1 MQFKGKI
8 IEALPVVTGQGA
20 RGQWVK
26 QGFVLEYESG
36 QYPKS
41 IAFDVFGDER
51 LQKFR
56 ISVGEE
62 LICDI
67 DFKVVKGKNGGTF
80 NNVDCW
86 RVGRVAQMQ
95 QQAAQ
100 AAAQPQ
106 QQAQG
111 CQVVYPDRQPQ
122 QAPPQQQPLYPPQ
135 GQAQQPAGDVTQAGS
150 DGLPFWIAVE
160 LFKETFNLEEYGC

>member
-20 RGQWVK
+20 RGSWVK

-41 IAFDVFGDER
+41 IAFDVFGDEK

-67 DFKVVKGKNGGTF
+67 DFKAVKGRNGGTF
-80 NNVDCW
+80 NSVDCW
-86 RVGRVAQMQ
+86 NVTRVNQV
-95 QQAAQ
+95 
-100 AAAQPQ
+100 Q
-106 QQAQG
+106 QQAQQQG
-111 CQVVYPDRQPQ
+111 CQTYYTNQQPQ
-122 QAPPQQQPLYPPQ
+122 QAPTQTPQQAAYAPP
-135 GQAQQPAGDVTQAGS
+135 QQPAYVPPQPQAPMQQPAAAEEQ
-150 DGLPFWIAVE
+150 GLPF
-160 LFKETFNLEEYGC
+160 

>member
-67 DFKVVKGKNGGTF
+67 DFKAVKGRNGYTF
-80 NNVDCW
+80 NSVDCW
-86 RVGRVAQMQ
+86 NVTRVNQVRQQ
-95 QQAAQ
+95 PQQAA
-100 AAAQPQ
+100 AAP
-106 QQAQG
+106 QG
-111 CQVVYPDRQPQ
+111 CQVVYPDRQPAQAPQ
-122 QAPPQQQPLYPPQ
+122 QPAQQPPYQPPQQTRAPFPPPGTPQ
-135 GQAQQPAGDVTQAGS
+135 DDGQ
-150 DGLPFWIAVE
+150 LPF
-160 LFKETFNLEEYGC
+160 

>member
-1 MQFKGKI
+1 MQFKGI
-8 IEALPVVTGQGA
+8 IKEALPVVTGQGA

-41 IAFDVFGDER
+41 IAFDVFGDEK

-67 DFKVVKGKNGGTF
+67 DFKAVKGKNGYTF
-80 NNVDCW
+80 NSVDCW
-86 RVGRVAQMQ
+86 NVTRVNQVQ
-95 QQAAQ
+95 QQ
-100 AAAQPQ
+100 AQPQ
-106 QQAQG
+106 QPQQAAATPQG
-111 CQVVYPDRQPQ
+111 CQVIYPDRQPV
-122 QAPPQQQPLYPPQ
+122 QAPQQPT
-135 GQAQQPAGDVTQAGS
+135 QQTQATFPPTGTPQD
-150 DGLPFWIAVE
+150 DGQLPF
-160 LFKETFNLEEYGC
+160 

>member
-1 MQFKGKI
+1 MQFEGKI

-20 RGQWVK
+20 RGSWVK
-26 QGFVLEYESG
+26 QGFVLEYEPG

-67 DFKVVKGKNGGTF
+67 DFKAVKGRNGGTF
-80 NNVDCW
+80 NSVDCW
-86 RVGRVAQMQ
+86 NVTRANQV
-95 QQAAQ
+95 
-100 AAAQPQ
+100 Q
-106 QQAQG
+106 QQAQPQG
-111 CQVVYPDRQPQ
+111 CQTYYPNQPQ
-122 QAPPQQQPLYPPQ
+122 QPQAPQQAAYVPPQQPAYAPPQPQ
-135 GQAQQPAGDVTQAGS
+135 APMQQPAAAAEQ
-150 DGLPFWIAVE
+150 GLPF
-160 LFKETFNLEEYGC
+160 

>member
-26 QGFVLEYESG
+26 QGFVLEYDSG

-41 IAFDVFGDER
+41 IAFDVFGDEK

-67 DFKVVKGKNGGTF
+67 DFKAVKGKNGYTF
-80 NNVDCW
+80 NSVDCW
-86 RVGRVAQMQ
+86 NVTRVNQAQ
-95 QQAAQ
+95 QQ
-100 AAAQPQ
+100 AQPQ
-106 QQAQG
+106 QPQQAAAAPQG
-111 CQVVYPDRQPQ
+111 CQVVYPDRQPAQ
-122 QAPPQQQPLYPPQ
+122 VPQQPQQPQQTQAPFPPQ
-135 GQAQQPAGDVTQAGS
+135 DVPQD
-150 DGLPFWIAVE
+150 DGLPF
-160 LFKETFNLEEYGC
+160 

>member
-26 QGFVLEYESG
+26 QGFVLEYEPG

-41 IAFDVFGDER
+41 IAFDVFGDEK

-67 DFKVVKGKNGGTF
+67 DFKAVKGRNGNTF
-80 NNVDCW
+80 NSVDCW
-86 RVGRVAQMQ
+86 NVTRVNQV
-95 QQAAQ
+95 
-100 AAAQPQ
+100 Q
-106 QQAQG
+106 QQAQPQAATQQPQQAAAAPQG
-111 CQVVYPDRQPQ
+111 CQVIYPDRQPA
-122 QAPPQQQPLYPPQ
+122 QAPQQTQYQPQQ
-135 GQAQQPAGDVTQAGS
+135 TQAPFPPSGTPQD
-150 DGLPFWIAVE
+150 DGQLPFWRGKGII
-160 LFKETFNLEEYGC
+160 KENI

>member
-1 MQFKGKI
+1 MQFKGI
-8 IEALPVVTGQGA
+8 IKEALPVVTGQGA

-67 DFKVVKGKNGGTF
+67 DFKAVKGRNGYTF
-80 NNVDCW
+80 NSVDCW
-86 RVGRVAQMQ
+86 NVTRVNQVQ
-95 QQAAQ
+95 QQAPMQQPQQ
-100 AAAQPQ
+100 AAAAP
-106 QQAQG
+106 QG
-111 CQVVYPDRQPQ
+111 CQVVYPDRQPA
-122 QAPPQQQPLYPPQ
+122 QAPRQSQQTQAPFPPQ
-135 GQAQQPAGDVTQAGS
+135 DVPQDDGQ
-150 DGLPFWIAVE
+150 LPF
-160 LFKETFNLEEYGC
+160 

>member
-1 MQFKGKI
+1 MQFKGI
-8 IEALPVVTGQGA
+8 IKEALPVVTGQGA

-26 QGFVLEYESG
+26 QGFVLEYEPG
-36 QYPKS
+36 QYPKR
-41 IAFDVFGDER
+41 IAFDVFGSDK
-51 LQKFR
+51 LQEMR

-86 RVGRVAQMQ
+86 RVTRANQVQ
-95 QQAAQ
+95 QQ

-111 CQVVYPDRQPQ
+111 CQPYYPNQQPV

-135 GQAQQPAGDVTQAGS
+135 GQAQQPSGDVTQAGG
-150 DGLPFWIAVE
+150 DGLPF
-160 LFKETFNLEEYGC
+160 

>member
-26 QGFVLEYESG
+26 QGFVLEYEPG

-67 DFKVVKGKNGGTF
+67 DFKAVKGRNGGTF
-80 NNVDCW
+80 NSVDCW
-86 RVGRVAQMQ
+86 NVTRVNQV
-95 QQAAQ
+95 
-100 AAAQPQ
+100 Q
-106 QQAQG
+106 QQAQQQG
-111 CQVVYPDRQPQ
+111 CQTYYPNQQPQ
-122 QAPPQQQPLYPPQ
+122 QAPQQTAYTPQQTPQPQPQ
-135 GQAQQPAGDVTQAGS
+135 APAQQPAAAEEQ
-150 DGLPFWIAVE
+150 GLPF
-160 LFKETFNLEEYGC
+160 

>member
-1 MQFKGKI
+1 MQFKGI
-8 IEALPVVTGQGA
+8 IKEALPVVTGQGA

-41 IAFDVFGDER
+41 VAFDVFGDER

-67 DFKVVKGKNGGTF
+67 DFKAVKGKNGYTF
-80 NNVDCW
+80 NSVDCW
-86 RVGRVAQMQ
+86 NVTRVNQV
-95 QQAAQ
+95 
-100 AAAQPQ
+100 Q
-106 QQAQG
+106 QQAQPQG
-111 CQVVYPDRQPQ
+111 CQTYYPNQQSQQAPTQAPQ
-122 QAPPQQQPLYPPQ
+122 QAAYVPPQQPAYAPPQ
-135 GQAQQPAGDVTQAGS
+135 PQAPIQQSSAAADAGQ
-150 DGLPFWIAVE
+150 LPF
-160 LFKETFNLEEYGC
+160 

>member
-26 QGFVLEYESG
+26 QGFVLEYEPG

-67 DFKVVKGKNGGTF
+67 DFKAVKGRNGGTF
-80 NNVDCW
+80 NSVDCW
-86 RVGRVAQMQ
+86 NVTRVHQV
-95 QQAAQ
+95 
-100 AAAQPQ
+100 Q
-106 QQAQG
+106 QQAQPQG
-111 CQVVYPDRQPQ
+111 CQTYYPNQQPQ
-122 QAPPQQQPLYPPQ
+122 QAQAPQPQTQYQPQQ
-135 GQAQQPAGDVTQAGS
+135 TQAPLPPPANTQG
-150 DGLPFWIAVE
+150 DGQLPF
-160 LFKETFNLEEYGC
+160 

>member
-20 RGQWVK
+20 RGTWVK
-26 QGFVLEYESG
+26 QGFVLEYDSG

-41 IAFDVFGDER
+41 IAFDVFGDEK

-67 DFKVVKGKNGGTF
+67 DFKAVKGRNGSTF
-80 NNVDCW
+80 NSVDCW
-86 RVGRVAQMQ
+86 NVTRVNQV
-95 QQAAQ
+95 
-100 AAAQPQ
+100 Q
-106 QQAQG
+106 QQAQPQG
-111 CQVVYPDRQPQ
+111 CQTYYPNQPQ
-122 QAPPQQQPLYPPQ
+122 QTPTQAPQQAAYVPPQQPAYVPPQ
-135 GQAQQPAGDVTQAGS
+135 PQTPMQQPAAAAEQ
-150 DGLPFWIAVE
+150 GLPF
-160 LFKETFNLEEYGC
+160 

>member
-20 RGQWVK
+20 RGTWVK
-26 QGFVLEYESG
+26 QGFVLEYDSG

-41 IAFDVFGDER
+41 IAFDVFGDEK

-67 DFKVVKGKNGGTF
+67 DFKVVKGRNGGTF
-80 NNVDCW
+80 NSVDCW
-86 RVGRVAQMQ
+86 NVTRANQV
-95 QQAAQ
+95 
-100 AAAQPQ
+100 Q
-106 QQAQG
+106 QQAQPQG
-111 CQVVYPDRQPQ
+111 CQTYYPNQQPAQAPQPQTQYQPQ
-122 QAPPQQQPLYPPQ
+122 Q
-135 GQAQQPAGDVTQAGS
+135 TQAPLPPPVNTQG
-150 DGLPFWIAVE
+150 DGQLPF
-160 LFKETFNLEEYGC
+160 

>member
-1 MQFKGKI
+1 MQFKGI
-8 IEALPVVTGQGA
+8 IKEALPVVTGQGA

-41 IAFDVFGDER
+41 IAFDVFGDEK

-67 DFKVVKGKNGGTF
+67 DFKAVKGRNGNTF
-80 NNVDCW
+80 NSVDCW
-86 RVGRVAQMQ
+86 NVTRVNQVQ
-95 QQAAQ
+95 QQ
-100 AAAQPQ
+100 AQPQ
-106 QQAQG
+106 QPQQAAAAPQG
-111 CQVVYPDRQPQ
+111 CQVVYPDRQPA
-122 QAPPQQQPLYPPQ
+122 QAPQQPTQQTQAPFPPQ
-135 GQAQQPAGDVTQAGS
+135 DVPQDDGQ
-150 DGLPFWIAVE
+150 LPF
-160 LFKETFNLEEYGC
+160 

>member
-1 MQFKGKI
+1 MQFKGI
-8 IEALPVVTGQGA
+8 IKEALPVVTGQGA

-26 QGFVLEYESG
+26 QAFVLEYESG

-67 DFKVVKGKNGGTF
+67 DFKAVKGKNGYTF
-80 NNVDCW
+80 NSVDCW
-86 RVGRVAQMQ
+86 NVTRVNQVQ
-95 QQAAQ
+95 QQAPMQQPQQ
-100 AAAQPQ
+100 AAAAP
-106 QQAQG
+106 QG
-111 CQVVYPDRQPQ
+111 CQVVYPDRQPA
-122 QAPPQQQPLYPPQ
+122 QAPQQTQNQPQQTQAPFPPQ
-135 GQAQQPAGDVTQAGS
+135 DDGQ
-150 DGLPFWIAVE
+150 LPF
-160 LFKETFNLEEYGC
+160 

>member
-1 MQFKGKI
+1 MQFKGI
-8 IEALPVVTGQGA
+8 IKEALPVVTGQGA

-26 QGFVLEYESG
+26 QGFVLEYEPG

-67 DFKVVKGKNGGTF
+67 DFKAVKGKNGYTF
-80 NNVDCW
+80 NSVDCW
-86 RVGRVAQMQ
+86 NVTRVNQVQ
-95 QQAAQ
+95 QQ
-100 AAAQPQ
+100 AQPQ
-106 QQAQG
+106 QPQQAAAAPQG
-111 CQVVYPDRQPQ
+111 CQVIYPDRQPA
-122 QAPPQQQPLYPPQ
+122 QAP
-135 GQAQQPAGDVTQAGS
+135 QQPAQQTQAPFPPQDVPQD
-150 DGLPFWIAVE
+150 DGLPF
-160 LFKETFNLEEYGC
+160 

>member
-20 RGQWVK
+20 RGTWVK

-41 IAFDVFGDER
+41 IAFDVFGDEK

-67 DFKVVKGKNGGTF
+67 DFKAVKGRNGGTF
-80 NNVDCW
+80 NSVDCW
-86 RVGRVAQMQ
+86 NVTRVNQVQ
-95 QQAAQ
+95 Q
-100 AAAQPQ
+100 QPQ
-106 QQAQG
+106 QQQAHMQQPQQAAAAPQG
-111 CQVVYPDRQPQ
+111 CQVIYPDRLPAQAPQQTQNQPQ
-122 QAPPQQQPLYPPQ
+122 QTQVPFPPTGTPQ
-135 GQAQQPAGDVTQAGS
+135 DDGQ
-150 DGLPFWIAVE
+150 LPF
-160 LFKETFNLEEYGC
+160 

>member
-26 QGFVLEYESG
+26 QGFVLEYEPG
-36 QYPKS
+36 QYPKT

-67 DFKVVKGKNGGTF
+67 DFKAVKGKNGYTF
-80 NNVDCW
+80 NSVDCW
-86 RVGRVAQMQ
+86 NVTRVNQVQ
-95 QQAAQ
+95 QQ
-100 AAAQPQ
+100 AQPQ
-106 QQAQG
+106 QQAPMQQPQQVAAAPQG
-111 CQVVYPDRQPQ
+111 CQVIYPDRQPA
-122 QAPPQQQPLYPPQ
+122 QAPQQTQYQPQQT
-135 GQAQQPAGDVTQAGS
+135 QAPFPPAGIPQD
-150 DGLPFWIAVE
+150 DGQLPF
-160 LFKETFNLEEYGC
+160 

>member
-26 QGFVLEYESG
+26 QGFVLEYEPG
-36 QYPKS
+36 QYPKR
-41 IAFDVFGDER
+41 IAFDVFGSDR
-51 LQKFR
+51 LQEMR

-86 RVGRVAQMQ
+86 RVTRVNQVQQ

-111 CQVVYPDRQPQ
+111 CQPYYPNQQPV

-135 GQAQQPAGDVTQAGS
+135 GQPQQPVGDVTQAGS
-150 DGLPFWIAVE
+150 DGLPF
-160 LFKETFNLEEYGC
+160 

>member
-1 MQFKGKI
+1 MQFKGI
-8 IEALPVVTGQGA
+8 IKEALPVVTGQGA

-67 DFKVVKGKNGGTF
+67 DFKAVKGRNGGTF
-80 NNVDCW
+80 NSVDCW
-86 RVGRVAQMQ
+86 NVTRVNQVQ
-95 QQAAQ
+95 QQAPMQQPQQ
-100 AAAQPQ
+100 AAAAP
-106 QQAQG
+106 QG
-111 CQVVYPDRQPQ
+111 CQVVYPDRQPA
-122 QAPPQQQPLYPPQ
+122 QAPQQTQNQPQQTRAPFPPPGTPQ
-135 GQAQQPAGDVTQAGS
+135 D
-150 DGLPFWIAVE
+150 DGLPF
-160 LFKETFNLEEYGC
+160 

>member
-26 QGFVLEYESG
+26 QGFVLEYDSG

-41 IAFDVFGDER
+41 IAFDVFGDEK
-51 LQKFR
+51 LQEFR

-67 DFKVVKGKNGGTF
+67 DFKVVKGKNGGAF
-80 NNVDCW
+80 NSVSCW
-86 RVGRVAQMQ
+86 KVTRVSQVQ
-95 QQAAQ
+95 QQ
-100 AAAQPQ
+100 AQPQ
-106 QQAQG
+106 QQAPMQQPQQAAAAPQG
-111 CQVVYPDRQPQ
+111 CQVVYPDRQPA
-122 QAPPQQQPLYPPQ
+122 QAPQQPQQTQTPFPPPGTPQ
-135 GQAQQPAGDVTQAGS
+135 DDGL
-150 DGLPFWIAVE
+150 GLPF
-160 LFKETFNLEEYGC
+160 

>member
-1 MQFKGKI
+1 MQFKGI
-8 IEALPVVTGQGA
+8 IKEALPVVTGQGA

-67 DFKVVKGKNGGTF
+67 DFKAVKGRNGGTF
-80 NNVDCW
+80 NSVDCW
-86 RVGRVAQMQ
+86 NVTRVNQVQ
-95 QQAAQ
+95 QQ
-100 AAAQPQ
+100 AQPQ
-106 QQAQG
+106 QPQQAAAAPQG
-111 CQVVYPDRQPQ
+111 CQVVYPDRQPA
-122 QAPPQQQPLYPPQ
+122 QAPQQPQQTQVPFPPTGTPQ
-135 GQAQQPAGDVTQAGS
+135 DDGQ
-150 DGLPFWIAVE
+150 LPF
-160 LFKETFNLEEYGC
+160 

>member
-41 IAFDVFGDER
+41 VAFDVFGDER

-67 DFKVVKGKNGGTF
+67 DFKVVKGRNGGTF
-80 NNVDCW
+80 NSVDCW
-86 RVGRVAQMQ
+86 NVTRVNQV
-95 QQAAQ
+95 
-100 AAAQPQ
+100 Q
-106 QQAQG
+106 QQAQPQG
-111 CQVVYPDRQPQ
+111 CQTYYPNQPQ
-122 QAPPQQQPLYPPQ
+122 QPQAPQQAAYVPPQQPAYAPPQPQ
-135 GQAQQPAGDVTQAGS
+135 APMQQPAAAAEQ
-150 DGLPFWIAVE
+150 GLPF
-160 LFKETFNLEEYGC
+160 

>member
-26 QGFVLEYESG
+26 QGFVLEYEPG
-36 QYPKS
+36 QYPKR
-41 IAFDVFGDER
+41 IAFDVFGSDK
-51 LQKFR
+51 LQEMR

-95 QQAAQ
+95 QQAQ
-100 AAAQPQ
+100 VAAQPQ

-135 GQAQQPAGDVTQAGS
+135 GQPQYDVTQEGS
-150 DGLPFWIAVE
+150 GNLPF
-160 LFKETFNLEEYGC
+160 

>member
-26 QGFVLEYESG
+26 QGFVLEYEPG
-36 QYPKS
+36 QYPKR
-41 IAFDVFGDER
+41 IAFDVFGSDR
-51 LQKFR
+51 LQEMR

-67 DFKVVKGKNGGTF
+67 DFKVVKGRNGGTF

-86 RVGRVAQMQ
+86 RVTRANQVQQ

-100 AAAQPQ
+100 TAAQPQ
-106 QQAQG
+106 QQSQG

-122 QAPPQQQPLYPPQ
+122 QAPPQQQPLYPQQ
-135 GQAQQPAGDVTQAGS
+135 GQQPQQQGFANQPQDATQQS
-150 DGLPFWIAVE
+150 DLPF
-160 LFKETFNLEEYGC
+160 

>member
-67 DFKVVKGKNGGTF
+67 DFKAVKGKNGYTF
-80 NNVDCW
+80 NSVDCW
-86 RVGRVAQMQ
+86 NVTRVNQVQ
-95 QQAAQ
+95 Q
-100 AAAQPQ
+100 QPQ
-106 QQAQG
+106 QQQTPMQQPQQAAAAPQG
-111 CQVVYPDRQPQ
+111 CQVVYPDRQPA
-122 QAPPQQQPLYPPQ
+122 QAPQQPQQTQTPFPPPGTPQ
-135 GQAQQPAGDVTQAGS
+135 DDGQ
-150 DGLPFWIAVE
+150 LPF
-160 LFKETFNLEEYGC
+160 

>member
-8 IEALPVVTGQGA
+8 TEALPVVTGQGA

-67 DFKVVKGKNGGTF
+67 DFKAVKGKNGYTF
-80 NNVDCW
+80 NSVDCW
-86 RVGRVAQMQ
+86 NVTRVNQVQ
-95 QQAAQ
+95 QQAPTQ
-100 AAAQPQ
+100 QPQ
-106 QQAQG
+106 QPPYVPPQAQA
-111 CQVVYPDRQPQ
+111 QAPQ
-122 QAPPQQQPLYPPQ
+122 QPTQQPPYQPPQQT
-135 GQAQQPAGDVTQAGS
+135 QAPFPPAGTPQD
-150 DGLPFWIAVE
+150 DGLPF
-160 LFKETFNLEEYGC
+160 

>member
-8 IEALPVVTGQGA
+8 TEALPVVTGQGA

-26 QGFVLEYESG
+26 QGFVLEYDSG

-67 DFKVVKGKNGGTF
+67 DFKAVKGKNEYTF
-80 NNVDCW
+80 NSVDCW
-86 RVGRVAQMQ
+86 NVTRVNQVQ
-95 QQAAQ
+95 QQV
-100 AAAQPQ
+100 QPQ
-106 QQAQG
+106 QQAPMQQPQQAAAAPQG
-111 CQVVYPDRQPQ
+111 CQVIYPDRQPA
-122 QAPPQQQPLYPPQ
+122 QAPQQTQNQPQQTQAPFPPQ
-135 GQAQQPAGDVTQAGS
+135 DVPQD
-150 DGLPFWIAVE
+150 DGLPF
-160 LFKETFNLEEYGC
+160 

>member
-20 RGQWVK
+20 RGSWVK
-26 QGFVLEYESG
+26 QGFVLEYDSG

-41 IAFDVFGDER
+41 IAFDVFGNER

-67 DFKVVKGKNGGTF
+67 DFKAVKGKNGGTF
-80 NNVDCW
+80 NSVDCW
-86 RVGRVAQMQ
+86 NVTRVNQVQ
-95 QQAAQ
+95 QQV
-100 AAAQPQ
+100 QP
-106 QQAQG
+106 QG
-111 CQVVYPDRQPQ
+111 CQTYYPNQQPQ
-122 QAPPQQQPLYPPQ
+122 QAPTQAPQQTAYVPP
-135 GQAQQPAGDVTQAGS
+135 QQPAYAQPQPQAPMQQPAAAEEQN
-150 DGLPFWIAVE
+150 LPF
-160 LFKETFNLEEYGC
+160 

>member
-1 MQFKGKI
+1 MQLKGKI

-41 IAFDVFGDER
+41 IAFDVFGDEK

-67 DFKVVKGKNGGTF
+67 DFKVVKGRNGGTF
-80 NNVDCW
+80 NSVDCW
-86 RVGRVAQMQ
+86 NVARANQV
-95 QQAAQ
+95 
-100 AAAQPQ
+100 Q
-106 QQAQG
+106 QQAQPQG
-111 CQVVYPDRQPQ
+111 CQTYYPNQQPAQAPQPQTQYQPQ
-122 QAPPQQQPLYPPQ
+122 Q
-135 GQAQQPAGDVTQAGS
+135 TQAPLPPPANTQG
-150 DGLPFWIAVE
+150 DGQLPFWRGNRTYKWN
-160 LFKETFNLEEYGC
+160 F

>member
-67 DFKVVKGKNGGTF
+67 DFKAVKGRNGSMF
-80 NNVDCW
+80 NSVDCW
-86 RVGRVAQMQ
+86 NVTRANKV
-95 QQAAQ
+95 
-100 AAAQPQ
+100 Q
-106 QQAQG
+106 QQAQPQG
-111 CQVVYPDRQPQ
+111 CETYYPNQQPAQAPQPQTQYQPQ
-122 QAPPQQQPLYPPQ
+122 Q
-135 GQAQQPAGDVTQAGS
+135 TQAPLPPPANTQG
-150 DGLPFWIAVE
+150 DGQLPF
-160 LFKETFNLEEYGC
+160 

>member
-1 MQFKGKI
+1 MQFNGKI

-20 RGQWVK
+20 RGSWVK

-41 IAFDVFGDER
+41 IAFDVFGDEK

-67 DFKVVKGKNGGTF
+67 DFKVVKGRNGGTF
-80 NNVDCW
+80 NSVDCW
-86 RVGRVAQMQ
+86 NVTRVNQV
-95 QQAAQ
+95 
-100 AAAQPQ
+100 Q
-106 QQAQG
+106 QQAQPQG
-111 CQVVYPDRQPQ
+111 CQTYYPNQQPQ
-122 QAPPQQQPLYPPQ
+122 QAPQPAAYMPPQ
-135 GQAQQPAGDVTQAGS
+135 PAYAQPQPQPQAPMQQPAAAAEQ
-150 DGLPFWIAVE
+150 GLPF
-160 LFKETFNLEEYGC
+160 

>member
-41 IAFDVFGDER
+41 IAFDVFGDEK

-67 DFKVVKGKNGGTF
+67 DFKAVKGKNGYTF
-80 NNVDCW
+80 NSVDCW
-86 RVGRVAQMQ
+86 NVTRVNQVQ
-95 QQAAQ
+95 QQAPMQQPQQ
-100 AAAQPQ
+100 AAAAP
-106 QQAQG
+106 QG
-111 CQVVYPDRQPQ
+111 CQVIYPDRQPA
-122 QAPPQQQPLYPPQ
+122 QAPQQPQQTQVPFPPTGTPQ
-135 GQAQQPAGDVTQAGS
+135 DDGQ
-150 DGLPFWIAVE
+150 LPF
-160 LFKETFNLEEYGC
+160 

>member
-26 QGFVLEYESG
+26 QGFVLEYEPG

-67 DFKVVKGKNGGTF
+67 DFKAVKGRNGGTF
-80 NNVDCW
+80 NSVDCW
-86 RVGRVAQMQ
+86 NVTRINQVQ
-95 QQAAQ
+95 QQ
-100 AAAQPQ
+100 AQPQ
-106 QQAQG
+106 QPQQAAVAPQG
-111 CQVVYPDRQPQ
+111 CQVIYPDRQPE
-122 QAPPQQQPLYPPQ
+122 QAPQQPQQQPPYQPPQ
-135 GQAQQPAGDVTQAGS
+135 QTQTPFPPQDVPQD
-150 DGLPFWIAVE
+150 DGLPF
-160 LFKETFNLEEYGC
+160 

>member
-1 MQFKGKI
+1 MQFKGI
-8 IEALPVVTGQGA
+8 IKEALPVVTGQGA
-20 RGQWVK
+20 RGTWVK

-67 DFKVVKGKNGGTF
+67 DFKAVKGRNGGTF
-80 NNVDCW
+80 NSVDCW
-86 RVGRVAQMQ
+86 NVTRANKV
-95 QQAAQ
+95 
-100 AAAQPQ
+100 Q
-106 QQAQG
+106 QQAQPQG
-111 CQVVYPDRQPQ
+111 CETYYPNQQPAQAPQSQTQYQPQ
-122 QAPPQQQPLYPPQ
+122 Q
-135 GQAQQPAGDVTQAGS
+135 TQAPLPPPANTQG
-150 DGLPFWIAVE
+150 DGQLPF
-160 LFKETFNLEEYGC
+160 

>member
-41 IAFDVFGDER
+41 VAFDVFGDER

-67 DFKVVKGKNGGTF
+67 DFKAVKGKNGYTF
-80 NNVDCW
+80 NSVDCW
-86 RVGRVAQMQ
+86 NVTRVNQVQ
-95 QQAAQ
+95 QQAPMQQPQQ
-100 AAAQPQ
+100 AAAAP
-106 QQAQG
+106 QG
-111 CQVVYPDRQPQ
+111 CQVVYPDRQPA
-122 QAPPQQQPLYPPQ
+122 QAPQQPQQTQVPFPPTGTPQ
-135 GQAQQPAGDVTQAGS
+135 DDGQ
-150 DGLPFWIAVE
+150 LPF
-160 LFKETFNLEEYGC
+160 